1 MATSEVIIRPA
12 FGCPTGNIH
21 DAMPGRDE
29 SDQRRCNNGG
39 VGWDAR
45 SWVAS
50 VLGVGRDDLMLISRD
65 DMPIRRDDRAGL
77 QVRYALVND
86 PRNEVARLVMA
97 GPIRPLDGERGGHWE
112 VHLEDAKGNFHSPPK
127 AASETDD
134 IDY

>member
-1 MATSEVIIRPA
+1 
-12 FGCPTGNIH
+12 
-21 DAMPGRDE
+21 
-29 SDQRRCNNGG
+29 
-39 VGWDAR
+39 
-45 SWVAS
+45 

-65 DMPIRRDDRAGL
+65 DLPIRRDDRAGL

-97 GPIRPLDGERGGHWE
+97 GPIRPLDGERGGHWD
-112 VHLEDAKGNFHSPPK
+112 VRLEDAKGNVHTPPK

>member
-1 MATSEVIIRPA
+1 MALSHGVT
-12 FGCPTGNIH
+12 CPIGVG
-21 DAMPGRDE
+21 D
-29 SDQRRCNNGG
+29 NGG
-39 VGWDAR
+39 VSWDAR

-65 DMPIRRDDRAGL
+65 DLPIRRDDPTGL

-97 GPIRPLDGERGGHWE
+97 GPIRHRDSEPGGHWD
-112 VHLEDAKGNFHSPPK
+112 VSLEDAKGNVHTPPK

>member
-1 MATSEVIIRPA
+1 
-12 FGCPTGNIH
+12 
-21 DAMPGRDE
+21 
-29 SDQRRCNNGG
+29 
-39 VGWDAR
+39 
-45 SWVAS
+45 
-50 VLGVGRDDLMLISRD
+50 MLIGRD

-97 GPIRPLDGERGGHWE
+97 GPIRQRDGEPGAHWE
-112 VHLEDAKGNFHSPPK
+112 VHLEDAKGNVHTPPK